1 MPPLTLDA
9 VRRLPKVELHLHVE
23 SLSSAAS
30 VEALADEL
38 GVPLLRP
45 RGELYRCDS
54 LAQLLEACEWWCDL
68 FRTPEIAER
77 IAYGAAAR
85 LHDDGVVYAEV
96 ATGPRYWPHLPY
108 PELLPALCAGFDR
121 AQGDGLA
128 DCRLLP
134 TISRDQPAAWA
145 LELIDWI
152 AGAGLPRIVGV
163 GLDGDESATGR
174 TGPRF
179 APAFERARA
188 HGLGTTAHAG
198 ESSGPEGVRDAL
210 DVLAVRRIDHGVRA
224 IEDPR
229 LVERLARDG
238 VTLNVCP
245 TPNIALG
252 LYRSLDE
259 HPLGALIAA
268 GVPVT
273 LGSDDA
279 CVYDITLAGELTA
292 MGTRLGWTLA
302 DVERI
307 TRQAIDVAFCD
318 EARKAELRSLVG
330 AGYLGL
336 PRSRPDA

>member
-1 MPPLTLDA
+1 M
-9 VRRLPKVELHLHVE
+9 
-23 SLSSAAS
+23 
-30 VEALADEL
+30 
-38 GVPLLRP
+38 
-45 RGELYRCDS
+45 
-54 LAQLLEACEWWCDL
+54 
-68 FRTPEIAER
+68 
-77 IAYGAAAR
+77 
-85 LHDDGVVYAEV
+85 VYAEV
-96 ATGPRYWPHLPY
+96 AAGPRYWPHVPY
-108 PELLPALCAGFDR
+108 AELLPALCAGFDR
-121 AQGDGLA
+121 AQRDGLA

-145 LELIDWI
+145 LELVDWI
-152 AGAGLPRIVGV
+152 AAAGLPRVVGL

-174 TGPRF
+174 TGPVF

-210 DVLAVRRIDHGVRA
+210 DVLGVRRIDHGVRA
-224 IEDPR
+224 IEDPA

-245 TPNIALG
+245 TPNVALG
-252 LYRSLDE
+252 LYPGLDD

-292 MGTRLGWTLA
+292 MGGRLGWTLA

-318 EARKAELRSLVG
+318 DARKAELRALVE
-330 AGYLGL
+330 AGYSNSVERRVVSRVARGDTRRGATAAPACDH
-336 PRSRPDA
+336 PRPWTVRSWGPWKRAARRACAPSARGRTTSAPRTGFRRPGPTR